1 MYGIGDRIVY
11 PLYGAGTVISIE
23 ERDILGEK
31 KKYYFLE
38 ILNENA
44 PVMLPVDTCEKI
56 GVRPLMS
63 KSEIEEIFSYIAS
76 YDDITEENWNKTYR
90 INMDK
95 LKSGDLKQV
104 GEVLK
109 YLIKRETSKH
119 LSAGEKKM
127 LNHAKQIL
135 YSEIIFISD
144 ISYDEADSIVR
155 ELIV

>member
-76 YDDITEENWNKTYR
+76 YDDITGENWNKTYR

-109 YLIKRETSKH
+109 YLIKREALKH

-127 LNHAKQIL
+127 LNHAKQML
-135 YSEIIFISD
+135 YSEMIFISD

-155 ELIV
+155 ELII

>member
-1 MYGIGDRIVY
+1 MYSIGDRIVQ

-38 ILNENA
+38 ILNESA

-56 GVRPLMS
+56 GVRPLME
-63 KSEIEEIFSYIAS
+63 KSDIKELFDYISS
-76 YDDITEENWNKTYR
+76 YDDVTEENWNKTYR

-109 YLIKRETSKH
+109 YLIKRENSKQ

-127 LNHAKQIL
+127 LTHANQIL

-144 ISYDEADSIVR
+144 VSYDDADSMVR
-155 ELIV
+155 ELII

>member
-1 MYGIGDRIVY
+1 MYSIGDRIVY

-38 ILNENA
+38 ILNESA

-56 GVRPLMS
+56 GVRPLME
-63 KSEIEEIFSYIAS
+63 KSDIKELFDYISS
-76 YDDITEENWNKTYR
+76 YDDVTEENWNKTYR

-109 YLIKRETSKH
+109 YLIKRENSKQ

-127 LNHAKQIL
+127 LTHAKQIL

-144 ISYDEADSIVR
+144 VSYDEADSMVR
-155 ELIV
+155 ELII

>member
-1 MYGIGDRIVY
+1 MYSIGDRIVY

-38 ILNENA
+38 ILNESA
-44 PVMLPVDTCEKI
+44 PVMLPVDTCEKR
-56 GVRPLMS
+56 GVRPLME
-63 KSEIEEIFSYIAS
+63 KSDIKELFDYISS
-76 YDDITEENWNKTYR
+76 YDDVTEENWNKTYR

-109 YLIKRETSKH
+109 YLIKRENSKQ

-127 LNHAKQIL
+127 LTHAKQIL

-144 ISYDEADSIVR
+144 VSYDEADSMVR
-155 ELIV
+155 ELII